1 MGGLFKALAAVLLL
15 GVPLLVISA
24 LPRLFELAGS
34 VPVVSSA
41 AARATATPQLR
52 LIATTATPQKARF
65 AALEET
71 PPPTLA
77 PPATTATPLAT
88 PKPQATSERIVI
100 GNTGGIGAVLRD
112 QPVTGKPLGSLAEQ
126 QLLEVLERRNIPGSG
141 DWVHVRTLDGKE
153 GWVIGLVALPASRT
167 Q

>member
-1 MGGLFKALAAVLLL
+1 MGGLFKALAAVVLL

-34 VPVVSSA
+34 VPIAATA
-41 AARATATPQLR
+41 AARGTPTPPLR
-52 LIATTATPQKARF
+52 LIEPTATSQKPRF

-77 PPATTATPLAT
+77 PPAVTATAPPT
-88 PKPQATSERIVI
+88 PKPQGTGERIVI

-112 QPVTGKPLGSLAEQ
+112 QPVTGNRIASLAEQ
-126 QLLEVLERRNIPGSG
+126 QVVEVLERRNIPGSG
-141 DWVHVRTLDGKE
+141 DWVHVRTPDGKE
-153 GWVIGLVALPASRT
+153 GWVIGLVALPANRA